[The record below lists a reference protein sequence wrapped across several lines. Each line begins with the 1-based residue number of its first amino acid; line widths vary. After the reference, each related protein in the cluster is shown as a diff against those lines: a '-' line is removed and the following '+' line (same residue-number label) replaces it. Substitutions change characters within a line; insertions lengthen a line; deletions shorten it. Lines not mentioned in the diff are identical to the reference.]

1 VRVLLRVGILAVL
14 GAGCACHRPAYGPLP
29 VDRCETPE
37 GTYQYF
43 RESIA
48 CGRYTLAWWC
58 LSREGRKAIAREEF
72 EAGFEQV
79 GAVRD
84 LFTGSRIAAVTVA
97 PDGVRAALRI
107 ENQNPGWRVRKTFRL
122 VFEDSGRQR
131 LWQVDLTRRDLEEL
145 ADQARG
151 YQATGRGPDEPGAMP
166 GFGVRDG
173 P

>member
-1 VRVLLRVGILAVL
+1 VLLLAGMTTVL
-14 GAGCACHRPAYGPLP
+14 GAGCASHRPSYGPLP

-37 GTYQYF
+37 GTFQYF

-58 LSREGRKAIAREEF
+58 LSREGRAAIAREEF

-79 GAVRD
+79 GAVRS
-84 LFTGSRIAAVTVA
+84 LFTGSRVAAVTVA
-97 PDGVRAALRI
+97 ADGARAALRI
-107 ENQNPGWRVRKTFRL
+107 ENPAWRVRKTFRM
-122 VFEDSGRQR
+122 VFEASGRQR

-151 YQATGRGPDEPGAMP
+151 YETTGRGPVDTGAMP
-166 GFGVRDG
+166 DFGVRG
-173 P
+173 GL